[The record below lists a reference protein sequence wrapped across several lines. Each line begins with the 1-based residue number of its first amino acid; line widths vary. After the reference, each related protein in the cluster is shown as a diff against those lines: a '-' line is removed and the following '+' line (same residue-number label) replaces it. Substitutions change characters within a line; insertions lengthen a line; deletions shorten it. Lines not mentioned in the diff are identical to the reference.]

1 MATLLNSTV
10 NSLALGRD
18 AGNNIDS
25 NRFGYQS
32 GGSGN
37 NKTSF
42 GYQAGN
48 ASSNVRNSFVG
59 AHAGRLN
66 SGFYNA
72 AIGDYAMRGSG
83 GGCKS
88 NAIGQSALRNW
99 ASGRD
104 VNAVGSFAGCN
115 NNNVQSEFVGVNAGR
130 LGSAPNAQIIGVNAG
145 CSVSGTENLAVG
157 YAALRNNT
165 SGIRN
170 IGLGS
175 RAVCVGNA
183 DWRIGIGFQS
193 IPSTSCG
200 HIAWGSSNNNT
211 CNCVYGTWSYGSD
224 GRDKTN
230 VQDLRPSLGLEFI
243 KKLRPVSYVWDN
255 RDQYVQKCS
264 FEYGQKDGTLAGER
278 KHYGIIS
285 QELKQTLEE
294 LNENF
299 EGLLYDEDQDAYR
312 MKYSSLIAP
321 LTKAIKELDERTQ
334 ELKLKVGLS

>member
-1 MATLLNSTV
+1 
-10 NSLALGRD
+10 
-18 AGNNIDS
+18 
-25 NRFGYQS
+25 
-32 GGSGN
+32 
-37 NKTSF
+37 
-42 GYQAGN
+42 
-48 ASSNVRNSFVG
+48 
-59 AHAGRLN
+59 
-66 SGFYNA
+66 
-72 AIGDYAMRGSG
+72 MRGSG

-88 NAIGQSALRNW
+88 NAIGQGALRNW

-104 VNAVGSFAGCN
+104 VNAVGSFAGWC

-145 CSVSGTENLAVG
+145 CNVSGTENLAIG
-157 YAALRNNT
+157 FGALQANS

-175 RAVCVGNA
+175 RALCVGNGTF
-183 DWRIGIGFQS
+183 RIGLGYQS
-193 IPSTSCG
+193 NPGTG
-200 HIAWGSSNNNT
+200 YGTVAWGRSVNNV
-211 CNCVYGTWSYGSD
+211 CNCFYGSWYYGSD

-230 VQDLRPSLGLEFI
+230 VQDLRTRLGLEFI

-255 RDQYVQKCS
+255 RDQYVDKCG
-264 FEYGQKDGTLAGER
+264 FEYGQKDGTLAGTR